1 MAFTVFS
8 TINTQLLSPADA
20 WSGVA
25 GTLSAAVLSPV
36 LVGVSILVFWHG
48 FNILRG
54 AHGAHHFLDIF
65 AKLIRSFLVVAL
77 AISAGAYAENVSGFF
92 IDLRNGLTGLFIP
105 GGPASSYIALDNAMT
120 AAISTWDQMWLVAS
134 QNISFGILGTT
145 DLTGV
150 LMVGGWIVL
159 VAVLGIFCA
168 LCAFNLIFID
178 FSLALMLAL
187 GPMFIACMAFNAT
200 SRFADGWI
208 AGVLK
213 YILTAV
219 CVSAVVGIGISIV
232 TTYTSKMIANPTT
245 INFVLVAINAVIATT
260 VLGLF
265 VSKMPQVASDMV
277 GGAALNLLT
286 PRDGALAAMKVLNVP
301 RDGQSSTNGGMERA
315 LERQFGPPTVGGAM
329 NVGGAPGTGNITG
342 GRESLGAQAATAP
355 SSMPPAAAASVAA
368 AMASSATSDASF
380 ASNAILGSEAAT
392 ASSSPSLALSG
403 GQVISASMPSGF
415 SAPTARL
422 VPASNDTNNPAQIV
436 DSATVTAPWVAQTS
450 VVAPTFAVAPAPMS
464 TSAAAAPSFAPA
476 APRPPSADFSAAV
489 TDVAFGRPVG
499 STHTPGK
506 A

>member
-1 MAFTVFS
+1 MFTVFS
-8 TINTQLLSPADA
+8 SIKTQLLAPTNT
-20 WSGVA
+20 WSTVA
-25 GTLSAAVLSPV
+25 GNLSALVLSPV
-36 LVGVSILVFWHG
+36 LVGVSIVIFWHG

-54 AHGAHHFLDIF
+54 AHGAHHMLDIF

-77 AISAGAYAENVSGFF
+77 AISAGAYTSNVIGFLN
-92 IDLRNGLTGLFIP
+92 DLRTGLTGLFIP
-105 GGPASSYIALDNAMT
+105 GSATNSYGALDAAME
-120 AAISTWDQMWLVAS
+120 AVLSTWDGMWLVAS
-134 QNISFGILGTT
+134 QNVSVGLIGPTDISGILM
-145 DLTGV
+145 LI
-150 LMVGGWIVL
+150 GWIVL
-159 VAVLGIFCA
+159 AAALAIFCA

-178 FSLALMLAL
+178 FSLALMFAL
-187 GPMFIACMAFNAT
+187 GPMFIACMAFPST

-219 CVSAVVGIGISIV
+219 CVAAVVGLGVGILK
-232 TTYTSKMIANPTT
+232 TYTDKMVSDPST
-245 INFVLVAINAVIATT
+245 INFILVAINGVIASV

-277 GGAALNLLT
+277 VGAALNLLT
-286 PRDGALAAMKVLNVP
+286 PRDGVLAAMKVLNVP

-329 NVGGAPGTGNITG
+329 IVGGAPGTGNITG

-392 ASSSPSLALSG
+392 ASSSPSPAHSG
-403 GQVISASMPSGF
+403 GQVVSASMPSGF

-499 STHTPGK
+499 STHTPCK